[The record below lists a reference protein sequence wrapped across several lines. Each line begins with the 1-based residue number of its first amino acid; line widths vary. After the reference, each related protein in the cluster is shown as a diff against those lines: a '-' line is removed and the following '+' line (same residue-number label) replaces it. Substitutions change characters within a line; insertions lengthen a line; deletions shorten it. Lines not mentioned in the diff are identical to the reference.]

1 MEVLQAL
8 LIAELC
14 SYDEWL
20 QELQLRRAN
29 PGAPKLDLKRS
40 LSTSLKIRWF

>member
-29 PGAPKLDLKRS
+29 PGH
-40 LSTSLKIRWF
+40 LSWTSSAL